1 MEANDSQQDD
11 EDIDN
16 NNEHESVH
24 SKSSCEKKVEKCI
37 VGSCNKFYHLEC
49 LKTNPNVDFYINN
62 KKISRFRCP
71 HHYCSGCG
79 ISGNSVQI
87 LQCVEC
93 PTSYHLKCFR
103 ADRFAIKLTKKFI
116 LCGKH
121 SYLKKNN
128 IFTQTGADKGR
139 GASEEQIKHPPESNA
154 IKIMNLST
162 E

>member
-1 MEANDSQQDD
+1 MPD
-11 EDIDN
+11 EKDP
-16 NNEHESVH
+16 ESGDAQASRA
-24 SKSSCEKKVEKCI
+24 SKDTNKDKVEKCI

-49 LKTNPNVDFYINN
+49 LKANPNVDFYINN
-62 KKISRFRCP
+62 KKINRFRCP

-121 SYLKKNN
+121 SYLKKNK
-128 IFTQTGADKGR
+128 QAALRQG
-139 GASEEQIKHPPESNA
+139 
-154 IKIMNLST
+154 
-162 E
+162 